1 MVWRFFFFCFFFQ
14 VTAIGTPSQ
23 TYSLRRLMTLR
34 CSVSTK
40 GARASSEMSSF
51 QKLKVCFLFLTFRT
65 APQPISR
72 TKISSDNTHFKC
84 EHLCVL
90 TARPHQRTTPPETS
104 SSRPDHPGNPVPR
117 PGDLPYLIVGVVL
130 GAFVFI
136 IVAFI
141 PICLWRVWAKQS
153 ECSFR
158 NSQRS

>member
-1 MVWRFFFFCFFFQ
+1 MVRCSFQ
-14 VTAIGTPSQ
+14 VTVIGTPSQ
-23 TYSLRRLMTLR
+23 TYSLRRRTTLR

-51 QKLKVCFLFLTFRT
+51 QKLKVCFLFLTLTFRT
-65 APQPISR
+65 APRPISR
-72 TKISSDNTHFKC
+72 TKISSDNTDHKC

-158 NSQRS
+158 NIKSQRS